1 MVEGNRYCKKCG
13 AFIPAWSDECLACGE
28 PRGKRKIVDT
38 VSYSPSAGK
47 GMGGWIHREQVAPN
61 DLDNVV
67 NLNPLMVGARKP
79 SVRFSKYRLKDAYVA
94 DASLDMHPVGGK
106 TVGILTIK
114 IIGDII

>member
-28 PRGKRKIVDT
+28 PRGKRKIADVVARRD
-38 VSYSPSAGK
+38 
-47 GMGGWIHREQVAPN
+47 MGGWIHREQSSPN

-67 NLNPLMVGARKP
+67 NLNPLMVYGARKP
-79 SVRFSKYRLKDAYVA
+79 SVRFSKYRLKDAYVE

-114 IIGDII
+114 ILGDII